1 MNRLSLYQALRDIAA
16 GVITKTL
23 EIQGR
28 IEVALD
34 RLEKLAN
41 KEEGQRA
48 RTRDRRAARCT

>member
-1 MNRLSLYQALRDIAA
+1 VNRLSLYQALRDIAA

-41 KEEGQRA
+41 KEDA
-48 RTRDRRAARCT
+48 

>member
-16 GVITKTL
+16 GVVTKTL

-41 KEEGQRA
+41 KEEGQ
-48 RTRDRRAARCT
+48 